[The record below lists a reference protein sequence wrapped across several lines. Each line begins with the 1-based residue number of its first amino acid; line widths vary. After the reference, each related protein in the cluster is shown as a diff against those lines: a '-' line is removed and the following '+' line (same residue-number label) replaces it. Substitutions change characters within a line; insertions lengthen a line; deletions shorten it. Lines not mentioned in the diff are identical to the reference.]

1 MVHYVPVRADA
12 RRNRDRILSAARD
25 AVAETGAEATMDDIA
40 RRAAVAVGTLYR
52 HFPAKEDLVAAVVE
66 DSVEQIAALV
76 ENALAAVDSGAAVAV
91 ELAGLLRAIAA
102 RHAVDRVFK
111 AATGRLDHPA
121 DPSSI
126 PAGPAADRAMAAI
139 TALLER
145 ARAAGAVRADVTPSD
160 LVVLV
165 GAMPGLE
172 VPPPMRDRFVEIMI
186 AGLAPHRTS
195 GAR

>member
-111 AATGRLDHPA
+111 AAAGRLDHPA